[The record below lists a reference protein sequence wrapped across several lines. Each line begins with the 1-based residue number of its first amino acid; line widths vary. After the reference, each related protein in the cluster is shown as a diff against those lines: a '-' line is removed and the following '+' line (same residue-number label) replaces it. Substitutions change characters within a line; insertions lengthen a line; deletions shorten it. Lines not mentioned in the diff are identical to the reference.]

1 MLANLILSFICVKK
15 VKEMT
20 EDRSW
25 MYEGRV
31 VNGKISV
38 DWVNM
43 VGQRFI
49 QFALQHREC
58 MSGEMIKCPC
68 KLVKCQ
74 NKSYREVETV
84 KEHLAKKGFV
94 PNYTVWTFH
103 GELEPRVYNFIPPI
117 DVNVEGFQNENVNAY
132 QRMLMDAAGSELY

>member
-49 QFALQHREC
+49 LFVLQHREC
-58 MSGEMIKCPC
+58 MSGEMIKCLC

-74 NKSYREVETV
+74 NKSFVLATQAVQVYFCTYPSKNRNRANWEAVCKV
-84 KEHLAKKGFV
+84 KARGNIDMPESSTADVIV
-94 PNYTVWTFH
+94 PPF
-103 GELEPRVYNFIPPI
+103 
-117 DVNVEGFQNENVNAY
+117 
-132 QRMLMDAAGSELY
+132 

>member
-1 MLANLILSFICVKK
+1 MLANLILSFIYVKK
-15 VKEMT
+15 VKKMT
-20 EDRSW
+20 EDHSW

-68 KLVKCQ
+68 KLVKC
-74 NKSYREVETV
+74 
-84 KEHLAKKGFV
+84 
-94 PNYTVWTFH
+94 
-103 GELEPRVYNFIPPI
+103 
-117 DVNVEGFQNENVNAY
+117 
-132 QRMLMDAAGSELY
+132 